1 MLGQM
6 ERRGTGRDQS
16 IWSSLPF
23 LSTINLME
31 QNVGEGVAGEA
42 EALGLALQKQH
53 KPIRILE

>member
-1 MLGQM
+1 
-6 ERRGTGRDQS
+6 
-16 IWSSLPF
+16 
-23 LSTINLME
+23 ME